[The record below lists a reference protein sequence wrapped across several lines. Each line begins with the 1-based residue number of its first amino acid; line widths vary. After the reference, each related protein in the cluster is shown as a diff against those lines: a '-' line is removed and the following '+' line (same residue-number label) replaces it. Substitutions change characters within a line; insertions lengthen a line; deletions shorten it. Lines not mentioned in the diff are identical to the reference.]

1 MASSRLG
8 SNVSMLHAQ
17 TLARL
22 AGTGVALSSGVAPPQ
37 MGDALAPR
45 EGVEWLGSMYSKKK
59 SDKPRWHL
67 WKEIIYFLCGFER
80 RVEITLKIG

>member
-8 SNVSMLHAQ
+8 SNVSMLQAQ

-22 AGTGVALSSGVAPPQ
+22 AGAGVALSSGVAPAH
-37 MGDALAPR
+37 MGDSLAPR

-67 WKEIIYFLCGFER
+67 
-80 RVEITLKIG
+80 